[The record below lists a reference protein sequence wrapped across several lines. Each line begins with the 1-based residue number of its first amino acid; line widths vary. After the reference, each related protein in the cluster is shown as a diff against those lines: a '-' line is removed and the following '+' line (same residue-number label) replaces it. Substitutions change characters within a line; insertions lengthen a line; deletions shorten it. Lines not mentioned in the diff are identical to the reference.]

1 MNSRLSKTVWL
12 SLLLVVVASG
22 VSSAAERGSC
32 DCGNEAGAIHAR
44 IKGGVGFFS
53 NLGETFFVDND
64 PAPAFGLD
72 LGVELGG
79 GFGLMAGGRLILE
92 NRSSRID
99 GTNAIDSRFF
109 SVAPTY
115 SVKKGRARVT
125 ASLALGILSS
135 SLETFPVGGSQ
146 TNVNTSRFGIAPGV
160 DLDVQIGGGATL
172 NLSFQYLFGT
182 GTEPSPDLLM
192 PMAGI
197 GWEF

>member
-1 MNSRLSKTVWL
+1 MISRLSKTVWL

-32 DCGNEAGAIHAR
+32 ECGNDAGAIHAR

-53 NLGETFFVDND
+53 GLGFVTND
-64 PAPAFGLD
+64 PSPAFGLD

-79 GFGLMAGGRLILE
+79 GFGVVAGGRLILE
-92 NRSSRID
+92 NRSTLNTT
-99 GTNAIDSRFF
+99 TNSIDSRFF

-115 SVKKGRARVT
+115 SLKKGRARVT
-125 ASLALGILSS
+125 GSLAFGILSS
-135 SLETFPVGGSQ
+135 SLETFSVSQ
-146 TNVNTSRFGIAPGV
+146 AVTNTSRFGIAPGV